1 MIKINYPLIKPKIR
15 RSENSEE
22 IFCIIRKKW
31 LVITPEEWVRQNFLL
46 FLIHELKYSASL
58 IAVEKKI
65 CIGEINR
72 RFDIVVY
79 SKNTEPLI
87 VVECKEMEVALNEA
101 TILQVLRYN
110 AALQAKFLVVTNGVS
125 CAAFEN
131 RTFGFVEIQNMPP
144 NNI

>member
-1 MIKINYPLIKPKIR
+1 MIKINYPSIKPKIR
-15 RSENSEE
+15 RSETSEE

-79 SKNTEPLI
+79 SKNTQPMI

-110 AALQAKFLVVTNGVS
+110 TALQARFLVVTNGVS
-125 CAAFEN
+125 CAAFEK
-131 RTFGFVEIQNMPP
+131 TALGFMEMKSIPSNT
-144 NNI
+144 

>member
-1 MIKINYPLIKPKIR
+1 MIKINYPSVKPKIR
-15 RSENSEE
+15 QGETSEE

-65 CIGEINR
+65 SIGEINR

-110 AALQAKFLVVTNGVS
+110 TALQAKFLVVTNGVS

>member
-1 MIKINYPLIKPKIR
+1 MIKINYPSVKPKRR
-15 RSENSEE
+15 RSETSEE
-22 IFCIIRKKW
+22 IFCVIRKKW
-31 LVITPEEWVRQNFLL
+31 LAITPEEWVRQNFLL

-65 CIGEINR
+65 SIGEINR

-110 AALQAKFLVVTNGVS
+110 TALQAKFLVVTNGVS